1 MNIIL
6 LKIGIQEV
14 LILKNII
21 QEIIFVV
28 MEPLQ
33 QVQPHRL
40 LMRNL
45 IFKFHML
52 QILKINI

>member
-45 IFKFHML
+45 IVKFHML